1 MNEAQQRW
9 NRART
14 PEYWRE
20 TDKRYRQ
27 GQTYQE
33 RKRILSERKT
43 IARRMLEALT
53 PVASH
58 ETVAKQMGLSK
69 QAIQQAETRILF
81 KIFQRMRD
89 PNFTP

>member
-1 MNEAQQRW
+1 MTRE
-9 NRART
+9 
-14 PEYWRE
+14 EYNAYHRLA
-20 TDKRYRQ
+20 DRRYRAGESWEQ
-27 GQTYQE
+27 KQSLL
-33 RKRILSERKT
+33 RERKT